1 MRACVCDCMRM
12 SVVLCAQQMYCKEDA
27 WTAKPEG
34 PPGVHHRVCLCVHM
48 CVLACARAFLAVS
61 KLPLE
66 TITIILMDPSFW
78 ILVPVGIMMHHSDPS
93 ENKLT
98 DVWWA
103 SST

>member
-1 MRACVCDCMRM
+1 MRACVCYCMRM
-12 SVVLCAQQMYCKEDA
+12 SVGLCAQQMYCKEDA